1 MINLQAKLE
10 GEYRLVITRGDGSV
24 EDTGWFPNVILNQG
38 LDRLGD
44 SAGIAIMRYAQVGS
58 GNIAPAI
65 TQTSL
70 QTYVAGGLSS
80 PDSQASAFTNEG
92 SPLYRTTLTY
102 TFVFTQGSVLGNI
115 TEVGCGWG
123 SSGATLFSRALI
135 LDGGGSPTSITLV
148 AIDQLTVYYRLR
160 IAPVIT
166 DTTGSVT
173 LNSIVYNYTMRVA
186 QVGSFAN
193 IQFLLN
199 SSNNFSTVSSSGF
212 TGYPAGSVL
221 GSITSAGPSGSPAA
235 SGTASSSTYS
245 PGTYYRD
252 ATFTFNT
259 AQGNA
264 AGGIQCIRFTWPQSY
279 SVINFQT
286 RFDTPIPK
294 DNTKVL
300 TLVLRYSWA
309 RV

>member
-160 IAPVIT
+160 IAPVVT

-173 LNSIVYNYTMRVA
+173 LNSISYNYTMRIA
-186 QVGSFAN
+186 QVSSFAMV
-193 IQFLLN
+193 QFLLN
-199 SSNNFSTVSSSGF
+199 SSSNFSMAAASGF
-212 TGYPAGSVL
+212 TPYPAGSVL
-221 GSITSAGPSGSPAA
+221 GPITGNPTGISGT
-235 SGTASSSTYS
+235 SGTATTSTYS

-252 ATFTFNT
+252 STFTFSNV
-259 AQGNA
+259 QGNV

>member
-1 MINLQAKLE
+1 MINLHAGLE
-10 GEYRLVITRGDGSV
+10 GEYRMVITRGDGTT

-58 GNIAPAI
+58 GNAAPAF

-80 PDSQASAFTNEG
+80 PDSQASSFTNDG

-102 TFVFTQGSVLGNI
+102 TFVFTQGSVIGNI

-135 LDGGGSPTSITLV
+135 LDNLGSPTSIALV

-160 IAPVIT
+160 IAPVVT
-166 DTTGSVT
+166 DTFGSVT
-173 LNSIVYNYTMRVA
+173 LNSINYNYTMRLSTA
-186 QVGSFAN
+186 ASFAMV
-193 IQFLLN
+193 QFLLN
-199 SSNNFSTVSSSGF
+199 SSSNFSMAQSNGF
-212 TGYPAGSVL
+212 TPYPAGSVL
-221 GSITSAGPSGSPAA
+221 GPITGSPSGS
-235 SGTASSSTYS
+235 SGTQGTVTTSTYS
-245 PGTYYRD
+245 LGTYYRD
-252 ATFTFNT
+252 STFTFSIS
-259 AQGNA
+259 QGNV
-264 AGGIQCIRFTWPQSY
+264 AGGIQCIKFTWPQTY
-279 SVINFQT
+279 SVINFQA
-286 RFDTPIPK
+286 RFDNPIPK

-300 TLVLRYSWA
+300 TLVLRYSWN